1 MSIISDHV
9 KYQPP
14 FNDVLDEVEQL
25 KVRVEELENDNKHL
39 HQVLYALCSTHLYSL
54 DNPNITYSNDSL
66 LRQFKLEDLFT

>member
-25 KVRVEELENDNKHL
+25 KHRVEELEHENRNLQK
-39 HQVLYALCSTHLYSL
+39 VLYAL
-54 DNPNITYSNDSL
+54 DERINILTDDK
-66 LRQFKLEDLFT
+66 R